1 MNILDSLKILVGK
14 QLPSANSW
22 QATLAIVLNH
32 NGDIPNTIANIAAT
46 SLLTEKEVVVT
57 IKELMNA
64 GFRMSKTKAGNL
76 IFTIGDTK
84 YTIDLSKKKQPKET
98 GSMEMFV
105 DDAPSKVE
113 AKAPVGVPKEYE
125 CTDNLIKAII
135 SKKYELIDKALGEG
149 DIRYDYTNDDNQSVI
164 SAACG
169 KNDMNILTKMVEAGM
184 SAQDGLMWAC
194 QNGNAYRGQIPF
206 FIKHGASANE
216 SESLMPMQW
225 AIFTG
230 AVGVAQ
236 ELIENGADLNYISD
250 SGESILQMAV
260 DSDNKQVV
268 ELMVING
275 ANLDIVDHDGNTP
288 LHWAVNTGA
297 IDTTRMLLYNKADAT
312 KMNNE
317 GKTPRDM
324 AISLGKDRIAKIL
337 KKYLA

>member
-1 MNILDSLKILVGK
+1 
-14 QLPSANSW
+14 
-22 QATLAIVLNH
+22 
-32 NGDIPNTIANIAAT
+32 
-46 SLLTEKEVVVT
+46 
-57 IKELMNA
+57 
-64 GFRMSKTKAGNL
+64 
-76 IFTIGDTK
+76 
-84 YTIDLSKKKQPKET
+84 
-98 GSMEMFV
+98 
-105 DDAPSKVE
+105 
-113 AKAPVGVPKEYE
+113 
-125 CTDNLIKAII
+125 
-135 SKKYELIDKALGEG
+135 
-149 DIRYDYTNDDNQSVI
+149 
-164 SAACG
+164 
-169 KNDMNILTKMVEAGM
+169 
-184 SAQDGLMWAC
+184 MWAC